1 MRRFQ
6 NEAHWWAEQFQTEI
20 KYTVSYAW
28 WGQKLWWLFSFG
40 FKKMMTLREDNLSQS
55 EGPLLI
61 NCLSTWRP
69 YCNPLLTNHDANYN
83 LRRTLLMLSGQFA
96 NTWRL
101 QTCFFLYVKSL
112 FTNIPLQLVLQS
124 TETAVEL
131 PLPTK
136 DIIDLLNLF
145 LTSTY
150 FQYNGKHYKMS
161 CMEQP
166 WGGLCLLLSQKLWC
180 NT

>member
-1 MRRFQ
+1 MTDKNIFFEKRDRSPVSQTAITLKFKMRRFQ
-6 NEAHWWAEQFQTEI
+6 NEAHWWAEQLQTEI

-101 QTCFFLYVKSL
+101 QTCFFCMWNHCSPTDSTSIG
-112 FTNIPLQLVLQS
+112 FTEYGDRSWITVTNRRHHWLIEPF
-124 TETAVEL
+124 
-131 PLPTK
+131 PY
-136 DIIDLLNLF
+136 IDLL
-145 LTSTY
+145 SV
-150 FQYNGKHYKMS
+150 
-161 CMEQP
+161 
-166 WGGLCLLLSQKLWC
+166 
-180 NT
+180 